1 MVYLTSIGFTT
12 ASVGLIFCWT
22 LIGDAGVSLY
32 CTSQADVIGRKKM
45 LIFSSLLAFAT
56 GIIFS
61 TQNNFWV
68 ILLTAIIGVIS
79 PSGNDIGPFMAIEIS
94 SLSEVV
100 PAEDHVR
107 VLAWYNLFGSF
118 SIALGALFCGFLI
131 DILHAYFHVSIADA
145 YRVAM
150 ILYST
155 LQLCNVYGFYS
166 LGPDIEVPH
175 AVSKVVNPVSLFLGM
190 HKSKS
195 IVIQLSLLFM
205 IDSFAGQF
213 VVQSIVSAWFVLSFS
228 TPASTV
234 GTVLFFCNLIAGV
247 SSLFAAK
254 LAEQIGLIMTMVVTH
269 VPSNILLI
277 LVPLM
282 PNAPLAMLMIIARF
296 SISQMDVPTRNAYV
310 SGVVDADERSAANG
324 VTNIAR
330 SLGGSLAP
338 IFAGNLLG
346 SAASRNDIFYIAGG
360 LKLIYD
366 FLLLISFN
374 SVETSEEKAKRE
386 LTTQNSEALAILP
399 KSGGSFQNNR

>member
-1 MVYLTSIGFTT
+1 
-12 ASVGLIFCWT
+12 
-22 LIGDAGVSLY
+22 
-32 CTSQADVIGRKKM
+32 M

-56 GIIFS
+56 GIILS

-94 SLSEVV
+94 ALSEVV
-100 PAEDHVR
+100 SAEDRVR

-175 AVSKVVNPVSLFLGM
+175 AVGKVVNPVSLFLGM

-234 GTVLFFCNLIAGV
+234 GTVLFFCNLVAGV

-374 SVETSEEKAKRE
+374 SVETTEEKAKRE